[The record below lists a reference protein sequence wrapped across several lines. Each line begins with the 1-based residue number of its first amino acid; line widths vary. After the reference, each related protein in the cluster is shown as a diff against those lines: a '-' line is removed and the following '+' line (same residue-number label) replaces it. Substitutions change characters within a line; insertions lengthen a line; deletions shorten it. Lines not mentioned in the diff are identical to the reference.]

1 MQYPISFALNLA
13 IPTDKAIGAKHVFC
27 TSATSP
33 TEAADSAGMKD
44 SGSKVDE
51 ADEDTLKVSCAM
63 MPRCQFFCD
72 FFVFCIFSEPCAA
85 NFRHAF

>member
-51 ADEDTLKVSCAM
+51 ADEDTLKVSCAVQSD
-63 MPRCQFFCD
+63 RIVVCD
-72 FFVFCIFSEPCAA
+72 KLICLSCV
-85 NFRHAF
+85 